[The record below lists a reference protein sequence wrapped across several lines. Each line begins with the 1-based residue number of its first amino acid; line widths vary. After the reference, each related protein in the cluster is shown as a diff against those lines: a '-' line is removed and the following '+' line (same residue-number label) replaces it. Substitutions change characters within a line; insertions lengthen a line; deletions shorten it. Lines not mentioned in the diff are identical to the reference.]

1 MRINRRTCRCCSQQL
16 RARNLA
22 ASSFTSSAGPFLDYT
37 MFATVLACKRFECFP
52 AIWTEK
58 RYYDENG
65 DETDRPYDSS
75 FDVNDNMHIY
85 TWRGYTNIYC
95 ARWKSTCTPS
105 TFGAGRK
112 SFCTPWENEHE
123 ECLCGRIHS
132 FNELQ
137 AIGWR
142 DFYDP
147 YDQTDRYENWWD
159 EYQEQIDDQLWKEE
173 DRLASGEMD
182 ARGY

>member
-1 MRINRRTCRCCSQQL
+1 
-16 RARNLA
+16 
-22 ASSFTSSAGPFLDYT
+22 
-37 MFATVLACKRFECFP
+37 MFATVLACKRFECFQ
-52 AIWTEK
+52 
-58 RYYDENG
+58 
-65 DETDRPYDSS
+65 
-75 FDVNDNMHIY
+75 
-85 TWRGYTNIYC
+85 
-95 ARWKSTCTPS
+95 
-105 TFGAGRK
+105 
-112 SFCTPWENEHE
+112 NEHE
-123 ECLCGRIHS
+123 ECLCGRMDS

-159 EYQEQIDDQLWKEE
+159 EYREQIDDQLWKEE